1 MSSLYIYGVVSGD
14 RPLTFGVP
22 GLAGG
27 LRIISEGSVAA
38 IAGKAPDCDLR
49 GLPREQAVNFLLQ
62 HQQVLEEAMAQTTVL
77 PVKFG
82 ALAPGEDAVRR
93 MLVQGKELLSAQ
105 IEEFT
110 DHLQMEI
117 AVLWRLDQVFAEI
130 ATERDIADLREKA
143 LASEGEEGSV
153 RLEQAV
159 KAALERRRG
168 ALSDE
173 VCDVLGTVA
182 TGMATGPRPD
192 DQVAANVALLLNK
205 TDMGSLEGMLNRLH
219 AEMAGEV
226 KFRATGPLPP
236 ASFATVEITFPPS
249 GNIDWLVDASA
260 AADMVMINIVRQQMQ
275 RSPYGAMGQESV
287 A

>member
-1 MSSLYIYGVVSGD
+1 MSSLYIYGVVSTAKSLSFSGQ
-14 RPLTFGVP
+14 

-27 LRIISEGSVAA
+27 LRVVGEGGAGA
-38 IAGKAPDCDLR
+38 IVGHAPDCDLAAV
-49 GLPREQAVNFLLQ
+49 PREQAVNFLLR
-62 HQQVLEEAMAQTTVL
+62 HQEVLDEAMAQTTVL

-82 ALAPGEDAVRR
+82 AIAPEEDAVRHV
-93 MLVQGKELLSAQ
+93 LSQGKDTLDACLA
-105 IEEFT
+105 EFT
-110 DHLQMEI
+110 DHLQMEV

-130 ATERDIADLREKA
+130 ATEHDIARLREKA
-143 LASEGEEGSV
+143 QASEGAEGGV

-159 KAALERRRG
+159 KAALERRRI
-168 ALSDE
+168 ALADE

-182 TGMATGPRPD
+182 TGIATTPPPN
-192 DQVAANVALLLNK
+192 DQMAANVALLLNK

-249 GNIDWLVDASA
+249 GTVDWLADASA
-260 AADMVMINIVRQQMQ
+260 AADLVMINVIRQQMQ
-275 RSPYGAMGQESV
+275 PPSCGACREET
-287 A
+287 AA